1 MNGEEDNN
9 IDKSGNFQSLQDE
22 DTVSS
27 EAARDNISND
37 IFTDEDLND
46 IHPETAA
53 AIDSLVENMDHDH
66 LNDVG
71 DLQDDV
77 DLGLDVLDGSGPSS
91 PIPDPD
97 QDDEYRD
104 GEVHRSPFLE
114 PPPRDIESPHD
125 IEIESPQDIEIEDE
139 STAEFAQ
146 ITSDIYSRRLDIR
159 LERLRIGSNC
169 YVANGSVD
177 LKRLRDASPGLF
189 KNVPLGKKRG
199 RKKKSETENSED
211 NQNKKKAKKEKVSKK
226 EIKKEN
232 KKEVKKKE
240 KSPQKLQFKFNKK
253 PATDKKVTSSAIS
266 SDSDSDSDLEEL
278 RRKMMKPGAY
288 SQLPKYTA
296 PPASKSSE
304 TNNKKVKEPA
314 KKSQDKSNKKV
325 QEKPKKPIFPSGGL
339 IVKPFSI
346 SVKKLSQKEIDRWKN
361 KKDKNRH
368 SSTDSK
374 SKDKKRHDSTDSKS
388 HSKTLSKAV
397 ISSSSS
403 SSRSVS
409 RAVSRSSSSS
419 RSSDDDDEATKRPM
433 APNPLFLMNKETNKK
448 ADDLKKLLMEK
459 LESILEKEVKPDKPS
474 VESSEEPSDKPSDKP
489 SEKPT
494 VQVTEKPPEKSTE
507 KIPEKSTED
516 GDKTEKQTVPAEIPA
531 NKRSSTDDVKITEE
545 KSKEKKKDEQ
555 HHKKIHSEPEE
566 SSKSSTKIDLKRL
579 YSNNKESIDVKAIA
593 HIRPFAELLKIEK
606 ESNDLSFLGHY
617 RIQLRDL
624 EAMVHEVIANLE
636 EPRKF
641 KKPKSLPMPSS
652 YEKAK
657 FKINLCY
664 VQLKDIK
671 KKKSFLKALD
681 VYNLEKPLRIKRK
694 KSKLLHYLKTV
705 ADNRMKSES
714 SSIKR
719 KTVVVSSDDESESES
734 KPESK
739 PKKQKVDDLTHL
751 GSFK

>member
-53 AIDSLVENMDHDH
+53 AIDSIVENMDHDH

-211 NQNKKKAKKEKVSKK
+211 NQNKKKPKKEKVSKK
-226 EIKKEN
+226 ESKKEN
-232 KKEVKKKE
+232 KKEIKKKE
-240 KSPQKLQFKFNKK
+240 KSPQKLLFKFNKK

-304 TNNKKVKEPA
+304 MNNKKVKEPA

-419 RSSDDDDEATKRPM
+419 RSSDDDEAPKRPM

-459 LESILEKEVKPDKPS
+459 LESILEKEGKPEKP
-474 VESSEEPSDKPSDKP
+474 SEEPS
-489 SEKPT
+489 EEL
-494 VQVTEKPPEKSTE
+494 TEKSTAQATEKSTE
-507 KIPEKSTED
+507 KLPEKSIEKPSEKSSED
-516 GDKTEKQTVPAEIPA
+516 GDKIEKQTVPADIPA
-531 NKRSSTDDVKITEE
+531 DIPAKKRSSTDDVKITEE
-545 KSKEKKKDEQ
+545 KSKEKKKDE
-555 HHKKIHSEPEE
+555 HHKKIHTEPEK
-566 SSKSSTKIDLKRL
+566 SSKSSSKNDLQRL

-593 HIRPFAELLKIEK
+593 HIRPFAEILKIEK
-606 ESNDLSFLGHY
+606 ESSDLSFLGHY
-617 RIQLRDL
+617 RIPLKDL
-624 EAMVHEVIANLE
+624 ETLVHEVIANLE

-681 VYNLEKPLRIKRK
+681 VYNSEKPLRIKRK

-705 ADNRMKSES
+705 ADNRIKAES

-719 KTVVVSSDDESESES
+719 KTVVVSSDDESDSES